1 MSWSTEVNQW
11 VTKVHGFS
19 KAIIDSKS
27 GEVGYMSIQLLI
39 EANVEYAMLIT
50 TN

>member
-11 VTKVHGFS
+11 VTKAHGFS
-19 KAIIDSKS
+19 KAIIDITS
-27 GEVGYMSIQLLI
+27 GEVGYMSIQVLV
-39 EANVEYAMLIT
+39 EANVEYTMLIT